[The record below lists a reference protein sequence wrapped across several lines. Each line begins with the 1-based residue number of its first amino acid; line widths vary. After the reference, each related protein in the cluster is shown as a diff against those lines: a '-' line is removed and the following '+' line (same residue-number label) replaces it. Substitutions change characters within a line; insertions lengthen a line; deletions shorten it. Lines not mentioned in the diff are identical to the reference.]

1 MGPIIYKELEVSQIN
16 KELFSSFDRYQEVK
30 NCWRKEGG
38 KWLLREVAFTEQW
51 GSDEYEFLTQCLQNT
66 VTQGGAVFG
75 AFDDE
80 ELIGFASLEGQLW
93 GSQNQY
99 LQLSSIHTSYGK
111 RGSGIGK
118 KLFSLVCNKAKQMGA
133 EKLYISAH
141 SSEETQAFYKALGCT
156 ETAEYNDDLVSK
168 EPFDCQLEYKL

>member
-1 MGPIIYKELEVSQIN
+1 MGPIIYKELEVSEIN

-66 VTQGGAVFG
+66 VRQEGAVFG

-80 ELIGFASLEGQLW
+80 ELIGFASLEGQFW

-99 LQLSSIHTSYGK
+99 LQLSSIHTSFGK

-118 KLFSLVCNKAKQMGA
+118 KLFSLVCHKAKQRGA

-141 SSEETQAFYKALGCT
+141 SSEETQAFYKTLGCV
-156 ETAEYNDDLVSK
+156 EAAEYNDDLVSK